1 MEPSAG
7 IFCFVL
13 DITQL
18 KITEMKKLFTFFA
31 IALLGL
37 VTWSCSYDDKDLWSA
52 VNDLDGRMKVLEQ
65 AVRNANT
72 DIEAVQKLVK
82 ALQQNV
88 TITSVV
94 ETADG
99 YTIHFS
105 DDTKVTITNGA
116 SGTNVPALSV
126 VKGEEGLYYW
136 ALDGEIVE
144 VDGHKVKAEGADGI
158 TPQLRI
164 NPDTK
169 EWEMSTD
176 GGQKWTSMGVKA
188 EGSGGDSIF
197 SDVQDGDAEVTFTL
211 ADGKTTIIIPKTSAT
226 GFAFIYPEE
235 LPLGATDVDNYFLF
249 AFGEEKTLSFT
260 GAVKAADLM
269 NVPQGWSA
277 EIDSKTRSVKVTAP
291 SFSGT
296 YYTEGVLSL
305 VAVDGEGRTV
315 LASARICAVDF
326 SDPKAMFVLN
336 EGNMTSENG
345 SIIYITADGR
355 VIDYA
360 YWRMNGSEL
369 GNVAQ
374 DLFISGG
381 KMYIISQNGG
391 NDGLLVEA
399 EARTLKNTK
408 KFGKEELSR
417 LFWPSH
423 IAVVGNT
430 VYIRDNAGVWTLD
443 LDTRKFTSVANAKGT
458 LKNRMAVVSGKVF
471 VPGNRAI
478 LVLENGVLVKK
489 IEMDGTVT
497 GVIKSD
503 EEGYLWVSCSTS
515 PAQIVKLSAADYTM
529 DKHTLTDGGVSL
541 GWSSTPGISAKG
553 DEIYFSNN
561 TSTIYRHNF
570 TSNTTEALGDV
581 KSNIA
586 NWGIIYN
593 MPAVHPVTGQY
604 YFNTIL
610 GYGWS
615 FLTND
620 ISVYDLGAGTPSMV
634 ADYRNYT
641 HFPAGFFFTASF

>member
-18 KITEMKKLFTFFA
+18 KITEMKKLFAFFA

-296 YYTEGVLSL
+296 YYTEGFFRLSPSTR
-305 VAVDGEGRTV
+305 RT
-315 LASARICAVDF
+315 
-326 SDPKAMFVLN
+326 
-336 EGNMTSENG
+336 
-345 SIIYITADGR
+345 
-355 VIDYA
+355 
-360 YWRMNGSEL
+360 
-369 GNVAQ
+369 
-374 DLFISGG
+374 
-381 KMYIISQNGG
+381 
-391 NDGLLVEA
+391 DGLG
-399 EARTLKNTK
+399 
-408 KFGKEELSR
+408 FGPHLCR
-417 LFWPSH
+417 GFLRP
-423 IAVVGNT
+423 
-430 VYIRDNAGVWTLD
+430 
-443 LDTRKFTSVANAKGT
+443 
-458 LKNRMAVVSGKVF
+458 
-471 VPGNRAI
+471 
-478 LVLENGVLVKK
+478 
-489 IEMDGTVT
+489 
-497 GVIKSD
+497 
-503 EEGYLWVSCSTS
+503 
-515 PAQIVKLSAADYTM
+515 Q
-529 DKHTLTDGGVSL
+529 
-541 GWSSTPGISAKG
+541 
-553 DEIYFSNN
+553 
-561 TSTIYRHNF
+561 
-570 TSNTTEALGDV
+570 GDV
-581 KSNIA
+581 RA
-586 NWGIIYN
+586 QR
-593 MPAVHPVTGQY
+593 GQHDVRKRFDY
-604 YFNTIL
+604 LHHGRRSRDRLCLLADERF
-610 GYGWS
+610 
-615 FLTND
+615 
-620 ISVYDLGAGTPSMV
+620 GAGQRGAGPL
-634 ADYRNYT
+634 
-641 HFPAGFFFTASF
+641 HFGRQDVYHFAERRQ

>member
-1 MEPSAG
+1 
-7 IFCFVL
+7 
-13 DITQL
+13 
-18 KITEMKKLFTFFA
+18 MKKLFAFFA
-31 IALLGL
+31 IVLSG
-37 VTWSCSYDDKDLWSA
+37 VVMWSCSYDDKDLWSA
-52 VNDLDGRMKVLEQ
+52 VNDLGDRMKAMEQ
-65 AVRNANT
+65 AVKNANT
-72 DIEAVQKLVK
+72 NIETLQKLTE
-82 ALQQNV
+82 ALQRNV
-88 TITSVV
+88 TINSVV
-94 ETADG
+94 ENADG

-105 DDTKVTITNGA
+105 DGRSATIVNGVN
-116 SGTNVPALSV
+116 GTSAPALSV
-126 VKGEEGLYYW
+126 VKGEDGLFYW
-136 ALDGEIVE
+136 ALDGVIVE
-144 VDGHKVKAEGADGI
+144 VEGRKIKAEGADGI

-164 NPDTK
+164 NPDSK
-169 EWEMSTD
+169 EWEMSAD
-176 GGQKWTSMGVKA
+176 GGQNWTPMGVKA
-188 EGSGGDSIF
+188 EGSDGDSMF
-197 SDVQDGDAEVTFTL
+197 SDVQDGDAEVIFTL
-211 ADGKTTIIIPKTSAT
+211 ADGKTTIVIPKTPVS
-226 GFAFIYPEE
+226 GFAFVYPET
-235 LPLGATDVDNYFLF
+235 LPQGATNLDNYFLF
-249 AFGEEKTLSFT
+249 AFGEERALPYM
-260 GAVKAADLM
+260 GEVKAVDLM

-277 EIDSKTRSVKVTAP
+277 KIDPKTRSIKVTSP
-291 SFSGT
+291 SFSGA

-305 VAVDGEGRTV
+305 VAVDPQGRTV

-326 SDPKAMFVLN
+326 SDPEATFVLN

-345 SIIYITADGR
+345 SIIYITADGH

-374 DLFISGG
+374 DLFISGNR
-381 KMYIISQNGG
+381 MYIISQNGG

-399 EARTLKNTK
+399 DARTLKNTK

-423 IAVVGNT
+423 VAVVGNT
-430 VYIRDNAGVWTLD
+430 AYIRDNAGVWTLD
-443 LDTRKFTSVANAKGT
+443 LDTREFTAVANAKGT
-458 LKNRMAVVSGKVF
+458 LKNRMAVVGGKVF

-478 LVLENGVLVKK
+478 LVLENGALVKK
-489 IEMDGTVT
+489 VDMDGTVT

-515 PAQIVKLSAADYTM
+515 PAQIIKLSAADYTM
-529 DKHTLTDGGVSL
+529 DKHTLTDGGVTL
-541 GWSSTPGISAKG
+541 GWSATPGISAKG
-553 DEIYFSNN
+553 DEIYFCNN

-570 TSNTTEALGDV
+570 ASNTTEALGDV

-593 MPAVHPVTGQY
+593 MPAVHPVTGEY

-620 ISVYDLGAGTPSMV
+620 ISVYDLSAGAPAMV

-641 HFPAGFFFTASF
+641 RFPAGFFFPASF